1 MYKRGILISTHKE
14 FAIVN
19 NAPVNNISIAS
30 QSFKDPTANIKS
42 FGVDAVN
49 ANIYFID
56 KNNDLLKQT
65 ITLPVFVLT
74 NIQNRKGTNVQL
86 TNCSSKLIKT

>member
-1 MYKRGILISTHKE
+1 MYKRGIVISTHKE

-19 NAPVNNISIAS
+19 NASVNNISTAS

-42 FGVDAVN
+42 FAVDAVN
-49 ANIYFID
+49 AKIYYID

-86 TNCSSKLIKT
+86 TNCSSKLI